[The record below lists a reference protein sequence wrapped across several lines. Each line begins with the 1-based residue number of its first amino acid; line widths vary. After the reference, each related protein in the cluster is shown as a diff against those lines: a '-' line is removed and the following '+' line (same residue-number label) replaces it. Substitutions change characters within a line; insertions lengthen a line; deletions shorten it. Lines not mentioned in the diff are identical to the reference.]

1 MFLMKERVQGVT
13 DELRELYQAVC
24 PSSIGHMTDF
34 GFITSLKPFQKD
46 FHFVGNAVTVQLP
59 HMDSIA
65 IHKAIDVVQP
75 GDVLCVNTCNEYDRA
90 PLGELVGYSYKKKG
104 VAGVIIDGCI
114 TDVKALQAMDLP
126 IFCRGVSALTT
137 RSVGIEGMINVP
149 IAIDNVV
156 IKPGD
161 LVVADDDG
169 IFVVDS
175 EFAKEYGER
184 AVAKQN
190 GEPATKKR
198 IDAGESLPHINGNY
212 KYFEKA

>member
-1 MFLMKERVQGVT
+1 
-13 DELRELYQAVC
+13 
-24 PSSIGHMTDF
+24 
-34 GFITSLKPFQKD
+34 
-46 FHFVGNAVTVQLP
+46 
-59 HMDSIA
+59 
-65 IHKAIDVVQP
+65 
-75 GDVLCVNTCNEYDRA
+75 
-90 PLGELVGYSYKKKG
+90 
-104 VAGVIIDGCI
+104 
-114 TDVKALQAMDLP
+114 MDLP

-169 IFVVDS
+169 IFVVDP